1 MAIRIMTSICSQY
14 FWRAHQV
21 SWALVLIHQEQLSA
35 TGRFNL
41 MENNPERTEQMA
53 MNDPNDDMAR
63 RNMDASPRI
72 EDRPR
77 MVARPGW
84 VLPAIVGAAL
94 IAGFLV
100 FAMSGDRSR
109 TVTNPASETTGRSER
124 APAPPVT
131 PPPAN
136 PNPTTPQTAPQAPR
150 AQ

>member
-1 MAIRIMTSICSQY
+1 
-14 FWRAHQV
+14 
-21 SWALVLIHQEQLSA
+21 
-35 TGRFNL
+35 
-41 MENNPERTEQMA
+41 MENNPERTEKMA

-63 RNMDASPRI
+63 RNMDARPRI
-72 EDRPR
+72 EERPR
-77 MVARPGW
+77 MEARPGW

-124 APAPPVT
+124 APAPPAA
-131 PPPAN
+131 PLPAN
-136 PNPTTPQTAPQAPR
+136 PNATTPQAAPETPR